1 MFDSTGKNMLPISK
15 KLEDISFFH
24 LLNYISHAED
34 AVANDVLYHHLC
46 WNSAKCQTEPKSYPI
61 DKAIKTTSDIELLNF
76 MERFSN
82 NDPKNKVYTGYE

>member
-1 MFDSTGKNMLPISK
+1 MFDSTGKNMLPVSK

-61 DKAIKTTSDIELLNF
+61 DKAIETTSDIELLNF